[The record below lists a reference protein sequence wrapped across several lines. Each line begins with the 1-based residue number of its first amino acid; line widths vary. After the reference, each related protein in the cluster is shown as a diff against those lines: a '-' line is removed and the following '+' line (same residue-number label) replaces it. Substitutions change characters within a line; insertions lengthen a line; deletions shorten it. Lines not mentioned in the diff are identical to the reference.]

1 MDTRISFN
9 NLDSVTSSDQDAGL
23 TALEQQLIALA
34 AELDRSVSDLS
45 ERADEYVTAH
55 DEALLARLD
64 PIERAIME
72 TPANTLKGLSI
83 KARHLA
89 YVLSEY
95 WEAPIDQIEWQG
107 RAIRLLIE
115 AICKMAHA
123 PVHIRQPNSG
133 K

>member
-9 NLDSVTSSDQDAGL
+9 SLDSVTSSDPDATL
-23 TALEQQLIALA
+23 TALEEQFIALA
-34 AELDRSVSDLS
+34 SELDRGASDPS
-45 ERADEYVTAH
+45 ERTDGYVTAH

-64 PIERAIME
+64 PVERAIME
-72 TPANTLKGLSI
+72 TPAHTVKGLSI

-115 AICKMAHA
+115 AICTIAHA
-123 PVHIRQPNSG
+123 PVHISQPNSG

>member
-9 NLDSVTSSDQDAGL
+9 SLDSVTSSDPDASL
-23 TALEQQLIALA
+23 SALEEQFVALA
-34 AELDRSVSDLS
+34 TELDRDAPDLS
-45 ERADEYVTAH
+45 KRADEYVTAY

-72 TPANTLKGLSI
+72 TPAHTVKGLSI

-107 RAIRLLIE
+107 RAVRLLVE
-115 AICKMAHA
+115 AICKIAHA
-123 PVHIRQPNSG
+123 PVHIRQPNSSE
-133 K
+133 